1 MFPKIPLDQSVE
13 IGPRLGAD
21 YVTGPIFG
29 DRRMVPIS
37 FEVGYPI
44 LGHATL
50 DRTMLKCPRLL
61 SGK

>member
-1 MFPKIPLDQSVE
+1 
-13 IGPRLGAD
+13 LGAG

-44 LGHATL
+44 LGHAIL
-50 DRTMLKCPRLL
+50 DRTMLKCKDYYQGSR
-61 SGK
+61 